1 MTRCVAII
9 DVWNVETFDSEL
21 LGHPG
26 AHNDLTTTSHR
37 TA

>member
-21 LGHPG
+21 LGDPV
-26 AHNDLTTTSHR
+26 AHNDVTITSPRTT
-37 TA
+37 